1 MSQSVLISGGGIVGS
16 FLGLELAAREIPF
29 KIIEKKPFASSG
41 NDHIRS
47 LTLNLSASERLD
59 YLGVTTASSVIQ
71 RMNIFDGS
79 GSGKLSFNCDEANI
93 DYLAKVFSFNDL
105 REALI
110 KKVESS
116 ISIGDE
122 ITSFKSMESGIQ
134 ASLSNGS
141 TIETNLLVIAEGRN
155 STLAKSIASENF
167 SKDYEQ
173 VAKTFLVEIPEL
185 NAEEAIQVFHEK
197 EIFALMPYKNGTE
210 INQFSVVWS
219 MPKELAYDLTSDNL
233 STQLQK
239 FEKKL
244 SCKIQATSELLS
256 FPLSAHHLDEYCD
269 QGVCVIADAA
279 HSIHPLAGQGINL
292 GISDAIILAEEIERA
307 INAEKDIGQLALL
320 KKYELRR
327 KTLNASMI
335 RGVDFLFNLFQQDN
349 PYLRLGRNSGLK
361 VVDKLSFLKK
371 NFILHASGIQKI
383 YKSYFLF
390 Q

>member
-59 YLGVTTASSVIQ
+59 YLGVTTASSLIQ

-122 ITSFKSMESGIQ
+122 ITSFKATESGIK
-134 ASLSNGS
+134 ASLINGS
-141 TIETNLLVIAEGRN
+141 TLETNLLVIAEGRN
-155 STLAKSIASENF
+155 SNLAKSIASENF

-173 VAKTFLVEIPEL
+173 VAKTFLVEVPEL
-185 NAEEAIQVFHEK
+185 NSDEAVQVFHEK

-219 MPKELAYDLTSDNL
+219 MPKELALDLSLENL
-233 STQLQK
+233 STHIQK

-244 SCKIQATSELLS
+244 SCKIKVTSELLS

-269 QGVCVIADAA
+269 HGVCVIADAA

-307 INAEKDIGQLALL
+307 INSDKDIGQLAFL

-361 VVDKLSFLKK
+361 AVDKLSFLKK

-383 YKSYFLF
+383 
-390 Q
+390 

>member
-16 FLGLELAAREIPF
+16 FIGLELAAREIPF
-29 KIIEKKPFASSG
+29 KIIEKKSFASSK

-47 LTLNLSASERLD
+47 LTLNLSASERLKD
-59 YLGVTTASSVIQ
+59 LGVKTESSPIQ
-71 RMNIFDGS
+71 RMKIFDGS
-79 GSGKLSFNCDEANI
+79 GSGKLSFDCDEANI
-93 DYLAKVFSFNDL
+93 NYLAKVFSFNDL
-105 REALI
+105 REDLI

-116 ISIGDE
+116 VTIGDE
-122 ITSFKSMESGIQ
+122 ITSFKAMESGIQ
-134 ASLSNGS
+134 AKLSNGS
-141 TIETNLLVIAEGRN
+141 TIESDLLVIAEGRN

-185 NAEEAIQVFHEK
+185 NPDEAIQVFHEK
-197 EIFALMPYKNGTE
+197 EIFALMPYKNGAE
-210 INQFSVVWS
+210 MNQFSVVWS
-219 MPKELAYDLTSDNL
+219 MPKELALDLSLDNL
-233 STQLQK
+233 STHLQK

-269 QGVCVIADAA
+269 NGVCIIADAA

-307 INAEKDIGQLALL
+307 INSGKDIGQLAFL

-361 VVDKLSFLKK
+361 LVDKFSFLKK

-383 YKSYFLF
+383 
-390 Q
+390 

>member
-16 FLGLELAAREIPF
+16 FLGLELAAKEIPF
-29 KIIEKKPFASSG
+29 KIIEKKPFVSLED
-41 NDHIRS
+41 DHIRS
-47 LTLNLSASERLD
+47 LTLNLSASERLEH
-59 YLGVTTASSVIQ
+59 LGITTNSSLIQ
-71 RMNIFDGS
+71 RMKIFDGS
-79 GSGKLSFNCDEANI
+79 GSGKLSFDCHEANI
-93 DYLAKVFSFNDL
+93 DYLAKVFNFNEL

-116 ISIGDE
+116 VSIGDE
-122 ITSFKSMESGIQ
+122 ITSFKTIESGIQ
-134 ASLSNGS
+134 ASLSNES
-141 TIETNLLVIAEGRN
+141 TLDSNLLVIAEGRN
-155 STLAKSIASENF
+155 SNLAKSIASENF

-173 VAKTFLVEIPEL
+173 IAKTFLVEIPEL
-185 NAEEAIQVFHEK
+185 DSEEAVQVFHEK

-219 MPKELAYDLTSDNL
+219 MPKELAHDLSLENL
-233 STQLQK
+233 STHIQK

-244 SCKIQATSELLS
+244 SCKIKVTSELLS

-269 QGVCVIADAA
+269 HGVCVIADAA

-307 INAEKDIGQLALL
+307 INSDKEIGQLAFL

-361 VVDKLSFLKK
+361 VVDKFSFLKK
-371 NFILHASGIQKI
+371 NFILHASGIHKI
-383 YKSYFLF
+383 
-390 Q
+390 

>member
-16 FLGLELAAREIPF
+16 FLGLELLAREIPF

-41 NDHIRS
+41 SDQIRS
-47 LTLNLSASERLD
+47 LTLNLSASERLN

-71 RMNIFDGS
+71 RMKIFDGS

-210 INQFSVVWS
+210 IDQFSVVWS
-219 MPKELAYDLTSDNL
+219 MPKELAHDLTSDNL
-233 STQLQK
+233 PTHLQK

-244 SCKIQATSELLS
+244 SCKIQITSELLS

-383 YKSYFLF
+383 
-390 Q
+390 

>member
-29 KIIEKKPFASSG
+29 KIIEKKPFASSK

-47 LTLNLSASERLD
+47 LTLNLSASERLKD
-59 YLGVTTASSVIQ
+59 LGVKSESSPIQ
-71 RMNIFDGS
+71 RMKIFDGS
-79 GSGKLSFNCDEANI
+79 GSGRLSFNCDDANI

-110 KKVESS
+110 TEVESS
-116 ISIGDE
+116 VSIGDE
-122 ITSFKSMESGIQ
+122 IASFKTIESGIQ
-134 ASLSNGS
+134 VSLSNGS
-141 TIETNLLVIAEGRN
+141 TLDSNLLVIAEGRN
-155 STLAKSIASENF
+155 SKLAKSIASENF

-173 VAKTFLVEIPEL
+173 IAKTFLVEIPEL
-185 NAEEAIQVFHEK
+185 NIEEATQVFHEK
-197 EIFALMPYKNGTE
+197 EIFALMPYKNGGE
-210 INQFSVVWS
+210 ANQFSAVWS
-219 MPKELAYDLTSDNL
+219 MPKKLALDLSSDNL
-233 STQLQK
+233 STHLQK

-244 SCKIQATSELLS
+244 SCNIRATSELLS

-269 QGVCVIADAA
+269 HGVCVIADAA

-307 INAEKDIGQLALL
+307 INSGKDIGQLAFL

-361 VVDKLSFLKK
+361 LVDKLSFLKK

-383 YKSYFLF
+383 
-390 Q
+390 

>member
-29 KIIEKKPFASSG
+29 KIIEKKPFATS
-41 NDHIRS
+41 NDDHIRS
-47 LTLNLSASERLD
+47 LTLNLSASERLAD
-59 YLGVTTASSVIQ
+59 LGVSTKSSLIQ
-71 RMNIFDGS
+71 TMKIFDGS
-79 GSGKLSFNCDEANI
+79 GSGRLSFNCDEANI

-122 ITSFKSMESGIQ
+122 ITSFQAMKSGIQ
-134 ASLSNGS
+134 AMLSNGS
-141 TIETNLLVIAEGRN
+141 TLESDLLVIAEGRN

-173 VAKTFLVEIPEL
+173 VAKTFLVEISEL

-197 EIFALMPYKNGTE
+197 EIFALMPYMNGAE
-210 INQFSVVWS
+210 MNQFSVVWS
-219 MPKELAYDLTSDNL
+219 MPKELANDLTLDNL
-233 STQLQK
+233 STHLQK

-244 SCKIQATSELLS
+244 SCKIQTTSELLS

-269 QGVCVIADAA
+269 HGACVIADAA

-307 INAEKDIGQLALL
+307 IKSDKHIGQLAFL

-327 KTLNASMI
+327 KTMNASMI
-335 RGVDFLFNLFQQDN
+335 KGVDFLFKLFQQDN

-361 VVDKLSFLKK
+361 VVDKLTFLKK

-383 YKSYFLF
+383 
-390 Q
+390 

>member
-29 KIIEKKPFASSG
+29 KIIEKKPFVSSED
-41 NDHIRS
+41 DHIRS
-47 LTLNLSASERLD
+47 LTLNLSASERLEH
-59 YLGVTTASSVIQ
+59 LGITTNSSLIQ
-71 RMNIFDGS
+71 RMKIFDGS
-79 GSGKLSFNCDEANI
+79 GSGKLSFDCHEANI
-93 DYLAKVFSFNDL
+93 DYLAKVFNFNEL

-116 ISIGDE
+116 VSIGDE
-122 ITSFKSMESGIQ
+122 ITSFKTIESGIQ
-134 ASLSNGS
+134 ASLSNES
-141 TIETNLLVIAEGRN
+141 TLDSNLLVIAEGRN
-155 STLAKSIASENF
+155 SNLAKSIASENF

-173 VAKTFLVEIPEL
+173 IAKTFLVEIPEL
-185 NAEEAIQVFHEK
+185 NSEEAVQVFHEK

-219 MPKELAYDLTSDNL
+219 MPKELAHDLSLENF
-233 STQLQK
+233 STHIQK

-244 SCKIQATSELLS
+244 SCKIKVTSELLS

-269 QGVCVIADAA
+269 HGVCVIADAA

-292 GISDAIILAEEIERA
+292 GISDAIILAEDIERA
-307 INAEKDIGQLALL
+307 INSDKEIGQLAFL

-361 VVDKLSFLKK
+361 VVDKFSFLKK
-371 NFILHASGIQKI
+371 NFILHASGIHKI
-383 YKSYFLF
+383 
-390 Q
+390 

>member
-29 KIIEKKPFASSG
+29 KIIEKKPFASSE

-59 YLGVTTASSVIQ
+59 YLGVTTTSSLIQ
-71 RMNIFDGS
+71 RMKIFDGS
-79 GSGKLSFNCDEANI
+79 GSGRLSFNCDEANI

-110 KKVESS
+110 KRVESS

-122 ITSFKSMESGIQ
+122 ITSFKTMESGIQ
-134 ASLSNGS
+134 ASLSSGS
-141 TIETNLLVIAEGRN
+141 TLESNLLVIAEGRN

-185 NAEEAIQVFHEK
+185 NAEEAIQVFYEK
-197 EIFALMPYKNGTE
+197 EIFALMPYKNGNKK
-210 INQFSVVWS
+210 NQFSLVWS
-219 MPKELAYDLTSDNL
+219 MPKELAHDLTLDNL
-233 STQLQK
+233 HTHLHK

-269 QGVCVIADAA
+269 HGVCIIADAA

-307 INAEKDIGQLALL
+307 ISSDKEIGQLAFL

-327 KTLNASMI
+327 KTLNTSMI
-335 RGVDFLFNLFQQDN
+335 KGVDFLFNLFQQDN
-349 PYLRLGRNSGLK
+349 PYIRLGRNSGLK
-361 VVDKLSFLKK
+361 MVDKLSFLKK

-383 YKSYFLF
+383 
-390 Q
+390 

>member
-219 MPKELAYDLTSDNL
+219 MPKELAHDLTSDNL

-383 YKSYFLF
+383 
-390 Q
+390 

>member
-141 TIETNLLVIAEGRN
+141 TLETNLLVIAEGRN

-383 YKSYFLF
+383 
-390 Q
+390 

>member
-16 FLGLELAAREIPF
+16 FLGLELEAREIPF

-71 RMNIFDGS
+71 RMKIFDGS

-141 TIETNLLVIAEGRN
+141 TLETNLLVIAEGRN

-185 NAEEAIQVFHEK
+185 NAQEAIQVFHEK
-197 EIFALMPYKNGTE
+197 EIFALMPYKNGAE

-219 MPKELAYDLTSDNL
+219 MPKELAHDLTSDNL

-307 INAEKDIGQLALL
+307 ISAGKDIGQLAFL

-361 VVDKLSFLKK
+361 VVDKLGFLKK

-383 YKSYFLF
+383 
-390 Q
+390 

>member
-29 KIIEKKPFASSG
+29 KIIEKKPFASSK
-41 NDHIRS
+41 NDQIRS
-47 LTLNLSASERLD
+47 LTLNLSASERLED
-59 YLGVTTASSVIQ
+59 LGVKTESSLIK
-71 RMNIFDGS
+71 RMKIFDGS
-79 GSGKLSFNCDEANI
+79 GSGRLSFNCDEANI

-110 KKVESS
+110 EKVENSV
-116 ISIGDE
+116 SIGDE
-122 ITSFKSMESGIQ
+122 ITSFKAMESGIQ
-134 ASLSNGS
+134 AKLSNGS
-141 TIETNLLVIAEGRN
+141 TIESDLLVIAEGRN

-185 NAEEAIQVFHEK
+185 NPDEAIQVFHEK
-197 EIFALMPYKNGTE
+197 EIFALMPYKNDAE
-210 INQFSVVWS
+210 MNQFSVVWS
-219 MPKELAYDLTSDNL
+219 MPKELALDLSLDNL
-233 STQLQK
+233 STHLQK

-269 QGVCVIADAA
+269 NGVCIIADAA

-307 INAEKDIGQLALL
+307 INLDKDIGQLAFL

-383 YKSYFLF
+383 
-390 Q
+390 

>member
-47 LTLNLSASERLD
+47 LTLNLSASERLN
-59 YLGVTTASSVIQ
+59 YLGVTTASSLIQ

-219 MPKELAYDLTSDNL
+219 MPKELAHDLTSDNL

-307 INAEKDIGQLALL
+307 ISAGKDIGQLAFL

-361 VVDKLSFLKK
+361 VVDKLGFLKK

-383 YKSYFLF
+383 
-390 Q
+390 

>member
-29 KIIEKKPFASSG
+29 KIIEKKPFASSE

-59 YLGVTTASSVIQ
+59 YLGVTTTSSLIQ
-71 RMNIFDGS
+71 RMKIFDGS
-79 GSGKLSFNCDEANI
+79 GSGRLSFNCDEANI

-122 ITSFKSMESGIQ
+122 ITSFKTMESGIQ
-134 ASLSNGS
+134 ASLSSGS
-141 TIETNLLVIAEGRN
+141 TLESNLLVIAEGRN

-185 NAEEAIQVFHEK
+185 NAEEAIQVFYEK
-197 EIFALMPYKNGTE
+197 EIFALMPYKHGTKK
-210 INQFSVVWS
+210 NQFSVVWS
-219 MPKELAYDLTSDNL
+219 MPKELAHDLTLDNL
-233 STQLQK
+233 HTHLHK

-269 QGVCVIADAA
+269 HGVCIIADAA

-307 INAEKDIGQLALL
+307 ISSDKEIGQLAFL

-349 PYLRLGRNSGLK
+349 PYFRLGRNSGLK
-361 VVDKLSFLKK
+361 MVDKLSFLKK

-383 YKSYFLF
+383 
-390 Q
+390 

>member
-29 KIIEKKPFASSG
+29 KIIEKKSFASSK

-47 LTLNLSASERLD
+47 LTLNLSASERLKD
-59 YLGVTTASSVIQ
+59 LGVKTESSPIQ
-71 RMNIFDGS
+71 RMKIFDGS
-79 GSGKLSFNCDEANI
+79 GSGRLSFNCDEANI

-110 KKVESS
+110 TEVESS
-116 ISIGDE
+116 VSIGDE
-122 ITSFKSMESGIQ
+122 IASFKTIESGIQ
-134 ASLSNGS
+134 VSLSNGS
-141 TIETNLLVIAEGRN
+141 TLDSNLLVIAEGRN
-155 STLAKSIASENF
+155 SKLAKSIASENF

-185 NAEEAIQVFHEK
+185 NIEEATQVFHEK
-197 EIFALMPYKNGTE
+197 EIFALMPYKNGGE
-210 INQFSVVWS
+210 ANQFSAVWS
-219 MPKELAYDLTSDNL
+219 MPKKLALDLSSDNL
-233 STQLQK
+233 STHLQK

-244 SCKIQATSELLS
+244 SCNIRATSELLS

-269 QGVCVIADAA
+269 HGVCVIADAA

-307 INAEKDIGQLALL
+307 INSGKDIGQLAFL

-361 VVDKLSFLKK
+361 LVDKLSFLKK

-383 YKSYFLF
+383 
-390 Q
+390 

>member
-29 KIIEKKPFASSG
+29 KIIEKKPFASSE

-59 YLGVTTASSVIQ
+59 YLGVTTTSSLIQ
-71 RMNIFDGS
+71 RMKIFDGS
-79 GSGKLSFNCDEANI
+79 GSGRLSFNCDEANI

-141 TIETNLLVIAEGRN
+141 TLETNLLVIAEGRN

-219 MPKELAYDLTSDNL
+219 MPKELAHDLTSDNL

-307 INAEKDIGQLALL
+307 IDAEKDIGQLALL

-361 VVDKLSFLKK
+361 VVDKISFLKK

-383 YKSYFLF
+383 
-390 Q
+390 

>member
-16 FLGLELAAREIPF
+16 FLGLELAARKIPF

-59 YLGVTTASSVIQ
+59 YLGVTTASSLIQ

-141 TIETNLLVIAEGRN
+141 TLETNLLVIAEGRN
-155 STLAKSIASENF
+155 STLAQSIASENF

-219 MPKELAYDLTSDNL
+219 MPKELAHDLTSDNL

-327 KTLNASMI
+327 KTLNTSMI
-335 RGVDFLFNLFQQDN
+335 RGVDFLFNIFQQDN

-383 YKSYFLF
+383 
-390 Q
+390 

>member
-29 KIIEKKPFASSG
+29 QIIEKKPFVSSED
-41 NDHIRS
+41 DHIRS
-47 LTLNLSASERLD
+47 LTLNLSASERLEH
-59 YLGVTTASSVIQ
+59 LGITTNSSLIQ
-71 RMNIFDGS
+71 RMKIFDGS
-79 GSGKLSFNCDEANI
+79 GSGKLSFDCHEANI
-93 DYLAKVFSFNDL
+93 DYLAKVFNFNEL

-110 KKVESS
+110 KKVKNSV
-116 ISIGDE
+116 SIGDE
-122 ITSFKSMESGIQ
+122 ITSFKTIESGIQ
-134 ASLSNGS
+134 ASLSNES
-141 TIETNLLVIAEGRN
+141 TLDSNLLVIAEGRN
-155 STLAKSIASENF
+155 SNLAKSIASENF

-173 VAKTFLVEIPEL
+173 IAKTFLVEIPEL
-185 NAEEAIQVFHEK
+185 NSEEAVQVFYEK

-219 MPKELAYDLTSDNL
+219 MPKELALDLSLENL
-233 STQLQK
+233 STHIQK

-244 SCKIQATSELLS
+244 SCKIKVTSELLS

-269 QGVCVIADAA
+269 HGVCVIADAA

-307 INAEKDIGQLALL
+307 INSDKDIGQLAFL

-383 YKSYFLF
+383 
-390 Q
+390 

>member
-29 KIIEKKPFASSG
+29 KIIEKKPFASSE

-59 YLGVTTASSVIQ
+59 YLGVTTTSSLIQ
-71 RMNIFDGS
+71 RMKIFDGS
-79 GSGKLSFNCDEANI
+79 GSGRLSFNCDEANI

-122 ITSFKSMESGIQ
+122 ITSFKTMESGIQ
-134 ASLSNGS
+134 ASLSSGS
-141 TIETNLLVIAEGRN
+141 TLESNLLVIAEGRN

-185 NAEEAIQVFHEK
+185 NAEEAIQVFYEK
-197 EIFALMPYKNGTE
+197 EIFALMPYKHGTKK
-210 INQFSVVWS
+210 NQFSVVWS
-219 MPKELAYDLTSDNL
+219 MPKELAHDLTLDNL
-233 STQLQK
+233 HTHLHK

-269 QGVCVIADAA
+269 HGVCIIADAA

-307 INAEKDIGQLALL
+307 ISSDKEIGQLAFL

-327 KTLNASMI
+327 KTLNTSMI
-335 RGVDFLFNLFQQDN
+335 KGVDFLFNLFQQDN
-349 PYLRLGRNSGLK
+349 PYIRLGRNSGLK
-361 VVDKLSFLKK
+361 MVDKLSFLKK

-383 YKSYFLF
+383 
-390 Q
+390 

>member
-29 KIIEKKPFASSG
+29 KIIEKKPFASSK

-47 LTLNLSASERLD
+47 LTLNLSASERLKD
-59 YLGVTTASSVIQ
+59 LGVKTESSPIQ
-71 RMNIFDGS
+71 RMKIFDGS
-79 GSGKLSFNCDEANI
+79 GSGRLSFNCDDANI

-110 KKVESS
+110 TEVESS
-116 ISIGDE
+116 VSIGDE
-122 ITSFKSMESGIQ
+122 IVSFKTIESGIQ
-134 ASLSNGS
+134 VSLSNGS
-141 TIETNLLVIAEGRN
+141 TLDSNLLVSAEGRN
-155 STLAKSIASENF
+155 SKLAKSIASENF

-173 VAKTFLVEIPEL
+173 IAKTFLVEIPEL
-185 NAEEAIQVFHEK
+185 NIEEATQVFHEK
-197 EIFALMPYKNGTE
+197 EIFALMPYKNGGE
-210 INQFSVVWS
+210 ANQFSAVWS
-219 MPKELAYDLTSDNL
+219 MPKKLALDLSSDNL
-233 STQLQK
+233 STHLQK

-244 SCKIQATSELLS
+244 SCNIRATSELLS

-269 QGVCVIADAA
+269 HGVCVIADAA

-307 INAEKDIGQLALL
+307 INSGKDIGQLAFL

-361 VVDKLSFLKK
+361 LVDKLSFLKK

-383 YKSYFLF
+383 
-390 Q
+390 

>member
-16 FLGLELAAREIPF
+16 FIGLELAAREIPF
-29 KIIEKKPFASSG
+29 KIIEKKSFASSK

-47 LTLNLSASERLD
+47 LTLNLSASERLKD
-59 YLGVTTASSVIQ
+59 LGVKTESSPIQ
-71 RMNIFDGS
+71 RMKIFDGS
-79 GSGKLSFNCDEANI
+79 GSGKLSFDCDEANI
-93 DYLAKVFSFNDL
+93 NYLAKVFSFNDL
-105 REALI
+105 REDLI

-116 ISIGDE
+116 VTIGDE
-122 ITSFKSMESGIQ
+122 ITSFKAMESGIQ
-134 ASLSNGS
+134 AKLSNGS
-141 TIETNLLVIAEGRN
+141 TLESDLLVIAEGRN
-155 STLAKSIASENF
+155 SNLAKSIASENF

-173 VAKTFLVEIPEL
+173 VAKTFIVEIPEL
-185 NAEEAIQVFHEK
+185 NPDEAIQVFHEK
-197 EIFALMPYKNGTE
+197 EIFALMPYKNGAE
-210 INQFSVVWS
+210 MNQFSVVWS
-219 MPKELAYDLTSDNL
+219 MPKELALDLSLDNL
-233 STQLQK
+233 STHLQK

-269 QGVCVIADAA
+269 NGVCIIADAA

-307 INAEKDIGQLALL
+307 INSGKDIGQLAFL

-361 VVDKLSFLKK
+361 LVDKLSFLKK
-371 NFILHASGIQKI
+371 NFILHASGVQKI
-383 YKSYFLF
+383 
-390 Q
+390 

>member
-16 FLGLELAAREIPF
+16 FLGLELEAREIPF

-71 RMNIFDGS
+71 RMKIFDGS

-116 ISIGDE
+116 ISIGNE

-141 TIETNLLVIAEGRN
+141 TLETNLLVVAEGRN

-185 NAEEAIQVFHEK
+185 NAQEAIQVFHEK
-197 EIFALMPYKNGTE
+197 EIFALMPYKNGAE

-219 MPKELAYDLTSDNL
+219 MPKELAHDLTLDNL
-233 STQLQK
+233 SIHLQK

-244 SCKIQATSELLS
+244 SCKIQVTSELLS

-307 INAEKDIGQLALL
+307 ISAGKDIGQLAFL

-361 VVDKLSFLKK
+361 VVDKLGFLKK

-383 YKSYFLF
+383 
-390 Q
+390 

>member
-16 FLGLELAAREIPF
+16 FIGLELAAREIPF
-29 KIIEKKPFASSG
+29 KIIEKKSFASSK

-47 LTLNLSASERLD
+47 LTLNLSASERLKD
-59 YLGVTTASSVIQ
+59 LGVKTESSPIQ
-71 RMNIFDGS
+71 RMKIFDGS
-79 GSGKLSFNCDEANI
+79 GSGKLSFDCNDANI
-93 DYLAKVFSFNDL
+93 NYLAKVFSFNDL
-105 REALI
+105 REDLI

-116 ISIGDE
+116 VTIGDE
-122 ITSFKSMESGIQ
+122 ITSFKAMESGIQ
-134 ASLSNGS
+134 AKLSNGS
-141 TIETNLLVIAEGRN
+141 TIESDLLVIAEGRN

-173 VAKTFLVEIPEL
+173 VAKTFIVEIPEL
-185 NAEEAIQVFHEK
+185 NPDEAIQVFHEK
-197 EIFALMPYKNGTE
+197 EIFALMPYKNGAE
-210 INQFSVVWS
+210 MNQFSVVWS
-219 MPKELAYDLTSDNL
+219 MPKELALDLSLDNL
-233 STQLQK
+233 STHLQK

-269 QGVCVIADAA
+269 NGVCIIADAA

-307 INAEKDIGQLALL
+307 INLDKDIGQLAFL

-361 VVDKLSFLKK
+361 VVDKLRFLKK

-383 YKSYFLF
+383 
-390 Q
+390 

>member
-79 GSGKLSFNCDEANI
+79 GSGKLLFNCDEANI

-244 SCKIQATSELLS
+244 SCKIQVTSELLS

-361 VVDKLSFLKK
+361 VVDKISFLKK

-383 YKSYFLF
+383 
-390 Q
+390 

>member
-29 KIIEKKPFASSG
+29 KIIEKKPFTSSE

-59 YLGVTTASSVIQ
+59 YLGVTTTSSLIQ

-134 ASLSNGS
+134 ASISNGS
-141 TIETNLLVIAEGRN
+141 TLETNLLVIAEGRN

-219 MPKELAYDLTSDNL
+219 MPKELAHDLTLDNL
-233 STQLQK
+233 PTHLQK

-307 INAEKDIGQLALL
+307 INSEKDIGQLALL

-383 YKSYFLF
+383 
-390 Q
+390 

>member
-16 FLGLELAAREIPF
+16 FVGLELAAREIPF
-29 KIIEKKPFASSG
+29 KIIEKNPLASSK

-59 YLGVTTASSVIQ
+59 DLGVTTESSIIK
-71 RMNIFDGS
+71 RMKILDGS

-122 ITSFKSMESGIQ
+122 ITSFKATESGIK
-134 ASLSNGS
+134 ASLINGS
-141 TIETNLLVIAEGRN
+141 TLETNLLVIAEGRN
-155 STLAKSIASENF
+155 SNLAKSIASENF

-173 VAKTFLVEIPEL
+173 VAKTFLVEVPEL
-185 NAEEAIQVFHEK
+185 NSDEAVQVFHEK

-219 MPKELAYDLTSDNL
+219 MPKELALDLSLDNL
-233 STQLQK
+233 STHIQK
-239 FEKKL
+239 FENKL
-244 SCKIQATSELLS
+244 SCKIKAISELLS

-307 INAEKDIGQLALL
+307 INADKDIGQLAFL

-335 RGVDFLFNLFQQDN
+335 KGVDFLFNLFQQDN

-383 YKSYFLF
+383 
-390 Q
+390 

>member
-29 KIIEKKPFASSG
+29 KIIEKKPFASSE

-59 YLGVTTASSVIQ
+59 YLGVTTTSSLIQ
-71 RMNIFDGS
+71 RMKIFDGS
-79 GSGKLSFNCDEANI
+79 GSGRLSFNCDEANI

-110 KKVESS
+110 KRVESS

-122 ITSFKSMESGIQ
+122 ITSFKTMKSGIQ
-134 ASLSNGS
+134 ASLSSGS
-141 TIETNLLVIAEGRN
+141 TLESNLLVIAEGRN

-173 VAKTFLVEIPEL
+173 VAKTLLVEIPEL
-185 NAEEAIQVFHEK
+185 NAEEAIQVFYEK
-197 EIFALMPYKNGTE
+197 EIFALMPYKHGTKK
-210 INQFSVVWS
+210 NQFSVVWS
-219 MPKELAYDLTSDNL
+219 MPKELAHDLTLDNL
-233 STQLQK
+233 YTHLHK

-269 QGVCVIADAA
+269 HGVCIIADAA

-307 INAEKDIGQLALL
+307 ISSDKEIGQLAFL

-349 PYLRLGRNSGLK
+349 PYFRLGRNSGLK
-361 VVDKLSFLKK
+361 MVDKLSFLKK

-383 YKSYFLF
+383 
-390 Q
+390 

>member
-16 FLGLELAAREIPF
+16 FLGLELEAREIPF

-59 YLGVTTASSVIQ
+59 YLGVKTASSVIQ
-71 RMNIFDGS
+71 RMKIFDGS

-134 ASLSNGS
+134 ASLSSGS
-141 TIETNLLVIAEGRN
+141 TLRSNLLVIAEGRN

-173 VAKTFLVEIPEL
+173 TAKTFLVEIPEL
-185 NAEEAIQVFHEK
+185 NAEEAIQVFYEK
-197 EIFALMPYKNGTE
+197 EIFALMPYKHGTKK
-210 INQFSVVWS
+210 NQFSVVWS
-219 MPKELAYDLTSDNL
+219 MPKELAHDLTLDNIH
-233 STQLQK
+233 THIHK

-269 QGVCVIADAA
+269 HGVCIIADAA

-307 INAEKDIGQLALL
+307 ISSDKEIGQLAFL

-349 PYLRLGRNSGLK
+349 PYFRLGRNSGLK
-361 VVDKLSFLKK
+361 MVDKLSFLKK

-383 YKSYFLF
+383 
-390 Q
+390 

>member
-29 KIIEKKPFASSG
+29 KIIEKKPFAPSI

-47 LTLNLSASERLD
+47 LTLNLSACERLD
-59 YLGVTTASSVIQ
+59 YLGVTTTSSLIQ
-71 RMNIFDGS
+71 RMKVYDGS
-79 GSGKLSFNCDEANI
+79 GSGKLSFDCGEAKI

-105 REALI
+105 REDLLR
-110 KKVESS
+110 KVESS
-116 ISIGDE
+116 VSVGDE
-122 ITSFKSMESGIQ
+122 ITSFKRIDSGIQ

-141 TIETNLLVIAEGRN
+141 NLESNLLVIAEGRN
-155 STLAKSIASENF
+155 SNLAQSIASENF

-173 VAKTFLVEIPEL
+173 IAKTFLVEIPEL
-185 NAEEAIQVFHEK
+185 NSKEAIQVFHEK
-197 EIFALMPYKNGTE
+197 EIFALMPYGNGTE

-219 MPKELAYDLTSDNL
+219 MPKDLALDLSLANI
-233 STQLQK
+233 STHLQK

-244 SCKIQATSELLS
+244 SCNIKVNSELLS
-256 FPLSAHHLDEYCD
+256 FPLSAHHLDTYCD
-269 QGVCVIADAA
+269 HGVCIIADAA

-307 INAEKDIGQLALL
+307 ANSNKDIGQLAFL

-327 KTLNASMI
+327 KALNASMI
-335 RGVDFLFNLFQQDN
+335 KGVDLLFNLFQQDN
-349 PYLRLGRNSGLK
+349 PYFRLGRNFGLK
-361 VVDKLSFLKK
+361 MVDKFSFLKK

-383 YKSYFLF
+383 
-390 Q
+390 

>member
-29 KIIEKKPFASSG
+29 KIIEKKPFVSSK

-59 YLGVTTASSVIQ
+59 YLGVTTTSSLIQ

-155 STLAKSIASENF
+155 STLAQSIASENF

-185 NAEEAIQVFHEK
+185 NTEEAIQVFHEK

-219 MPKELAYDLTSDNL
+219 MPKKLAHDLTSDNL

-361 VVDKLSFLKK
+361 VVDKISFLKK

-383 YKSYFLF
+383 
-390 Q
+390 

>member
-29 KIIEKKPFASSG
+29 KIIEKKPFVSSED
-41 NDHIRS
+41 DHIRS
-47 LTLNLSASERLD
+47 LTLNLSASERLEH
-59 YLGVTTASSVIQ
+59 LGITTNSSLIQ
-71 RMNIFDGS
+71 RMKIFDGS
-79 GSGKLSFNCDEANI
+79 GSGKLSFDCHEANI
-93 DYLAKVFSFNDL
+93 DYLAKVFNFNEL

-116 ISIGDE
+116 VSIGDE
-122 ITSFKSMESGIQ
+122 ITSFKTIESGIQ
-134 ASLSNGS
+134 ASLSNES
-141 TIETNLLVIAEGRN
+141 TLDSNLLVIAEGRN
-155 STLAKSIASENF
+155 SNLAKSIASENF

-173 VAKTFLVEIPEL
+173 IAKTFLVEIPEL
-185 NAEEAIQVFHEK
+185 DSEEAVQVFHEK

-219 MPKELAYDLTSDNL
+219 MPKELAHDLSLENI
-233 STQLQK
+233 STHIQK

-244 SCKIQATSELLS
+244 SCKIKVTSELLS

-269 QGVCVIADAA
+269 HGVCVIADAA

-307 INAEKDIGQLALL
+307 INSDKEIGQLAFL

-361 VVDKLSFLKK
+361 VVDKFSFLKK
-371 NFILHASGIQKI
+371 NFILHASGIHKI
-383 YKSYFLF
+383 
-390 Q
+390 

>member
-29 KIIEKKPFASSG
+29 KIIEKKPFASSE

-59 YLGVTTASSVIQ
+59 YLGVTTTSSLIQ
-71 RMNIFDGS
+71 RMKIFDGS
-79 GSGKLSFNCDEANI
+79 GSGRLSFNCDEANI

-110 KKVESS
+110 KRVESS

-122 ITSFKSMESGIQ
+122 ITSFKTMESGIQ
-134 ASLSNGS
+134 ASLSSGS
-141 TIETNLLVIAEGRN
+141 TLESNLLVIAEGRN

-185 NAEEAIQVFHEK
+185 NAEEAIQVFYEK
-197 EIFALMPYKNGTE
+197 EIFALMPYKHGTKK
-210 INQFSVVWS
+210 NQFSVVWS
-219 MPKELAYDLTSDNL
+219 MPKELAHNLTLDNL
-233 STQLQK
+233 HTHLHK

-269 QGVCVIADAA
+269 HGVCIIADAA

-307 INAEKDIGQLALL
+307 ISSDKEIGQLAFL

-349 PYLRLGRNSGLK
+349 PYFRLGRNSGLK
-361 VVDKLSFLKK
+361 MVDKLSFLKK

-383 YKSYFLF
+383 
-390 Q
+390 

>member
-210 INQFSVVWS
+210 INQFS
-219 MPKELAYDLTSDNL
+219 A
-233 STQLQK
+233 
-239 FEKKL
+239 
-244 SCKIQATSELLS
+244 
-256 FPLSAHHLDEYCD
+256 
-269 QGVCVIADAA
+269 VC
-279 HSIHPLAGQGINL
+279 
-292 GISDAIILAEEIERA
+292 
-307 INAEKDIGQLALL
+307 
-320 KKYELRR
+320 
-327 KTLNASMI
+327 
-335 RGVDFLFNLFQQDN
+335 
-349 PYLRLGRNSGLK
+349 
-361 VVDKLSFLKK
+361 
-371 NFILHASGIQKI
+371 
-383 YKSYFLF
+383 
-390 Q
+390 